1 MESGTLS
8 NAQSLRVIGQHL
20 RVIGIDAF
28 ELEKIGNEY
37 IVWLDRNQPNGKSS
51 TATGYPKSISKMDLA
66 HGKIATPLH
75 FHGSEI
81 LGLEVERRLRR
92 SEAGGMPDARS
103 LGLRMR
109 VLGQYLDRKRAD
121 DFAISWFTDSVKIR
135 FLQKEQS
142 FSPSNLYDLG
152 ICMYLKRSDDAP
164 QTNTVD
170 RLAI

>member
-1 MESGTLS
+1 MESETLS

-20 RVIGIDAF
+20 QGISIDTF
-28 ELEKIGNEY
+28 ELEKTGDKY
-37 IVWLDRNQPNGKSS
+37 ILWLDRNQPNGKSS
-51 TATGYPKSISKMDLA
+51 TKTGFKSISTMDRA
-66 HGKIATPLH
+66 HEKIATPLH

-142 FSPSNLYDLG
+142 FTSSNLYDFG
-152 ICMYLKRSDDAP
+152 ICMYLKRSDDAS
-164 QTNTVD
+164 QTDTVD